1 MYEYKATLLRVIDG
15 DTVDASIDLGFDIH
29 VKKRIRLQGIDAWES
44 RTRNLTEKRKGLLAK
59 QWLHDILALHDNK
72 FILQSSKVGKFG
84 RCIGIIYVEND
95 AKNNKKILVNINE
108 KLISE
113 GHAKKY
119 PE

>member
-1 MYEYKATLLRVIDG
+1 MYEYNATLLRVVDG
-15 DTVDASIDLGFDIH
+15 DTVDANIDLGFDIH

-44 RTRNLTEKRKGLLAK
+44 RTRDLVEKRKGLLAK

-84 RCIGIIYVEND
+84 RCIGIIYVDSKTKND
-95 AKNNKKILVNINE
+95 KNIIVNINE
-108 KLISE
+108 KLILE

-119 PE
+119 PG